1 MFHLFT
7 CYHSFT
13 QHRCLRAVQSDNKN
27 PERVAAGLKATIHN
41 DSVSDEAKNHAR
53 DRLDQM
59 GVDLDVPASTQR
71 AKQTVDTLD
80 EADYGNDLDEED
92 ENLLGINSF
101 SVYAN

>member
-1 MFHLFT
+1 MFHLLT
-7 CYHSFT
+7 CHHSFT
-13 QHRCLRAVQSDNKN
+13 QHYCSCTVQSDNKN

-92 ENLLGINSF
+92 ENLLGK
-101 SVYAN
+101 